1 MIDVFFELLELC
13 CFCNIFSCSE
23 LYVYMLNSTHRVH
36 SASTSQEGRSKFPNQ
51 HYQRNPQKS
60 TFRGQV
66 APNHYLSRGNM
77 YKQKLPYQLQIWY
90 GEENICLIIDKRN
103 ISSNL
108 QTQSLI
114 VYNFMNFHKLDKF
127 LKCLC
132 HLVTMLLFL
141 YRESFISLLDLFF
154 NRH

>member
-1 MIDVFFELLELC
+1 MYFLSCWSCVVFA
-13 CFCNIFSCSE
+13 IFFPAVNCMFICWIALIEYTQPVLVKREDPNSRTNTIKEIHKRAHSGGKWPQIIIFPEGTCTNRSC
-23 LYVYMLNSTHRVH
+23 LIN
-36 SASTSQEGRSKFPNQ
+36 F
-51 HYQRNPQKS
+51 KS
-60 TFRGQV
+60 GTV
-66 APNHYLSRGNM
+66 KKIS
-77 YKQKLPYQLQIWY
+77 
-90 GEENICLIIDKRN
+90 LIIDKRN

-127 LKCLC
+127 LKRLC